1 MSDHFRRATQA
12 SIFGNVSGYDAIT
25 HHFSTYLKA
34 HGYRDGTRLAYRSA
48 LSHFIRWLTTESPQ
62 EQTID
67 NVLVNAFLEQHLP
80 VCHCLP
86 PVFKEYKTVRAAL
99 NNLLVSL
106 SEDRLSSSTAQIP
119 PAIDSILREF
129 DDFQLDV
136 CGLSKSTRAYRQRF
150 VRTLLVWL
158 FDTSPVDSAQI
169 TPEALIRFVTGQA
182 GNLKSSSIGVLMTA
196 LRSYLRFLQFK
207 GESNVTLLAAVPK
220 PPNWSLASLP
230 PCLSDEEIGKF
241 LAAFDISTPN
251 GKRDYA
257 IARCLMDLG
266 LRCHEVAALQLEDID
281 WRQGVIELHHN
292 KNRHEAQLPLPDT
305 VGRAVV
311 DYLRNGRPATTSR
324 SLFVFHQAPFGRGV
338 ANTTVRG
345 AIRRAFSRAGLPWTG
360 THILRHTMATKMVQ
374 NGVTLKEIADVLR
387 HRDIDTTQIYTK
399 VNLPELR
406 QVAMP
411 WPEGRR

>member
-1 MSDHFRRATQA
+1 MSDHFRRHTQA
-12 SIFGNVSGYDAIT
+12 SVFGNVNRYDAIT

-34 HGYRDGTRLAYRSA
+34 HGYRDGTRHAYRSA
-48 LSHFIRWLTTESPQ
+48 LSHFISWLTTESSQ
-62 EQTID
+62 AQTID

-80 VCHCLP
+80 VCHCAP
-86 PVFKEYKTVRAAL
+86 PVFKELKTVRAAL
-99 NNLLVSL
+99 NKLLVL
-106 SEDRLSSSTAQIP
+106 LGEDRLSPFTVQVP
-119 PAIDSILREF
+119 PSIDGILREF
-129 DDFQLDV
+129 DDFQRDV
-136 CGLSKSTRAYRQRF
+136 CGLGKSTRAYRQRF
-150 VRTLLVWL
+150 VRSLLVWL
-158 FDTSPVDSAQI
+158 FATSPVDSAKI

-207 GESNVTLLAAVPK
+207 GESNVALLAVVPR

-241 LAAFDISTPN
+241 LVAFDISTPI
-251 GKRDYA
+251 GKRDYGM
-257 IARCLMDLG
+257 ARCLMDLG
-266 LRCHEVAALQLEDID
+266 LRCHEVAALQLDDID

-292 KNRHEAQLPLPDT
+292 KNRHKAQLPLPDT
-305 VGRAVV
+305 VGQAIV

-324 SLFVFHQAPFGRGV
+324 SLFVLHQAPFGRGV

-345 AIRRAFSRAGLPWTG
+345 AIRRAFSRAGLPWSG

-374 NGVTLKEIADVLR
+374 NDVTLKEIADVLR

-406 QVAMP
+406 QVAMS
-411 WPEGRR
+411 WPGGRR